1 MQDLNEILAE
11 MENKAARLAIQAEQE
26 KAMAE
31 VLPQRF
37 ANNISALKKHIP
49 DVAKILNLISQ
60 SGIFVFFVMKM
71 AFQTLSG

>member
-37 ANNISALKKHIP
+37 AKNISALEKHIP
-49 DVAKILNLISQ
+49 DVANFLNLILA
-60 SGIFVFFVMKM
+60 IFVFFVMKM